1 MAAFTRI
8 EKEMRWY
15 VMRDLKRTNAKVP
28 AYKLLKGMKMEV
40 FVPMKWHLVTRKG
53 MRIREEV
60 PFIQDLLFVHETQDN
75 LDAIVEKTPTLQYRW
90 LCNTWREPMVVA
102 DTDMERF
109 IRAVDATESP
119 RYYLPEEITP
129 VMYGRKIRIEGGP
142 LNGYEGR
149 LLTTRGSKVKRLLV
163 ELEGFLAVGV
173 EVDPEYIQL
182 I

>member
-1 MAAFTRI
+1 MKHKTTLTRRGKDTYPPVPLAA
-8 EKEMRWY
+8 
-15 VMRDLKRTNAKVP
+15 
-28 AYKLLKGMKMEV
+28 
-40 FVPMKWHLVTRKG
+40 WHVARADDG
-53 MRIREEV
+53 
-60 PFIQDLLFVHETQDN
+60 
-75 LDAIVEKTPTLQYRW
+75 
-90 LCNTWREPMVVA
+90 A

-129 VMYGRKIRIEGGP
+129 TMYGRKIRIEGGP
-142 LNGYEGR
+142 LSGYEGR

>member
-8 EKEMRWY
+8 EKGMRWY
-15 VMRDLKRTNAKVP
+15 VMRDLKRANAKVP
-28 AYKLLKGMKMEV
+28 AYKLLKEMKMEV

-60 PFIQDLLFVHETQDN
+60 PFIQDLLFVHETQNN
-75 LDAIVEKTPTLQYRW
+75 LDAVVEKIPTLQYRW
-90 LCNTWREPMVVA
+90 LRGTWREPMTVA

-163 ELEGFLAVGV
+163 ELEGFLSVGV